1 MKYTAFHEDRFYQ
14 QVNAALISVKRILDT
29 TRNPR
34 LPQQRHT
41 PQEDSVDHHYE
52 DKYALAALLTNTSL
66 AAHRNILERIGVTAP
81 QFDQMVEWVHTGKET
96 VTLRFEAIQTCKFL
110 ERKEVQVA
118 SKSFGCGGGSGSD
131 SVTVEEE
138 VSTVSSGRIFGKTKQ
153 TTSTKTKTKI
163 TTTIQEY
170 HWKIRFHYKLI
181 VFAGTNPEMP
191 TNTEKDSTKPTTT
204 LVLQQRDAGTTI
216 CIQGTEKVPFCNVT
230 KHDPIDMDL
239 TWMLQQLSPKTK
251 ESQFSIARDDPKT
264 CKTPRR
270 NTEIDKAVAFVHGT
284 EVFGQQLQRFLFQKM
299 ERDILGR
306 HNPSVDS
313 NAPSNSATTKPP
325 SLNTLSV
332 STLHCPILPLMEESK
347 VDDTKSP
354 ILSLQDMDKFLGEQ
368 VRTLDERLAELP
380 KQYPSADN
388 YNEYNNDAMIS
399 TAEASLVVLL
409 KHWVQLAHQYEDS
422 VDYLEHLLQQQLVAA
437 IGKHVDV
444 GDFNQFVSFHYQH
457 LYGLQ
462 YAPKPFCFAIRRPN
476 HYPDGILSLEAV
488 GGADNNG
495 SRDPIETFVRHIP
508 AKNSDGDTTCSVP
521 PIRIPLNAA
530 TVVEMT
536 GDRYLHGWIQHSFDD
551 NHGNNQRRQYHLAA
565 RARQFS
571 CFLVMVGTM
580 AGPTQFNPKDAIIL
594 QNKDEV
600 LIPLLLN
607 ELPTSKEFKD
617 AVASLSPEQQRFAT
631 AFRGMQLESS
641 VFGVCVIQL
650 KPQLEDL
657 LSLPRGSLTKEMQLT
672 QDLLALFIDYQ
683 IPSDMLSFDGDESD
697 SRAAKVSA
705 VKEYTKSVLEV
716 IQSEKDKHLKV
727 EQQRTDMAIEKQLQQ
742 AKAIAE
748 SVASGEFDDDYTEQQ
763 QHSYG
768 GSTITS
774 AHTRR
779 AMNTRSMKGGGSQLM
794 MRKSAP
800 MAMRSVAASA
810 PPMMYQPQAMEMASC
825 ASSRPIQELAFAN
838 SMDFDGSFA
847 NDLKVHTN
855 VASPTNQ
862 HFKVDGDN
870 SAPKIG
876 NDGVVDFTM
885 IPKALD
891 SKFDVHDTDHSLRAT
906 IIKTGEVWT
915 RKRQES
921 LLSSSIKDTVLG
933 PDGIKSEKDKA
944 FDLLDALSRSG
955 SLPLAYSELHVV
967 IAVTHCFEN
976 DVLGT
981 VLQDNINPIEKV
993 EKSSLMVA
1001 STIHG
1006 SPPQALLE
1014 SDTSVARLQGSFP
1027 ALFDGE
1033 AAAALS
1039 NTAN

>member
-1 MKYTAFHEDRFYQ
+1 M
-14 QVNAALISVKRILDT
+14 
-29 TRNPR
+29 
-34 LPQQRHT
+34 
-41 PQEDSVDHHYE
+41 
-52 DKYALAALLTNTSL
+52 TNTSL
-66 AAHRNILERIGVTAP
+66 AAHRNVLERMGITARH
-81 QFDQMVEWVHTGKET
+81 FDPMLEWVHSGQET

-110 ERKEVQVA
+110 ERKEVQV
-118 SKSFGCGGGSGSD
+118 SPNSRVGGGD

-138 VSTVSSGRIFGKTKQ
+138 VSTVSSGRIFGKNKQ
-153 TTSTKTKTKI
+153 TSTTKTKTKI

-170 HWKIRFHYKLI
+170 HWKIRVHYKLM
-181 VFAGTNPEMP
+181 VFAGANPDVS
-191 TNTEKDSTKPTTT
+191 TTTEKDSSKPPTTI
-204 LVLQQRDAGTTI
+204 VLQQRDAGTTI

-230 KHDPIDMDL
+230 KHDPIDLDL
-239 TWMLQQLSPKTK
+239 TWLLQQISPKTK
-251 ESQFSIARDDPKT
+251 ESQFNISREDPRK

-270 NTEIDKAVAFVHGT
+270 NPQIDQAVDFVRAT
-284 EVFGQQLQRFLFQKM
+284 EVFGQQMQRFLYQKV
-299 ERDILGR
+299 EREILGR
-306 HNPSVDS
+306 HNPHVDKDV
-313 NAPSNSATTKPP
+313 PVTTKTP
-325 SLNTLSV
+325 SLTTLTV
-332 STLHCPILPLMEESK
+332 NTLHCPILPLMEESR
-347 VDDTKSP
+347 TEGHSP
-354 ILSLQDMDKFLGEQ
+354 LLSLQDMDKFLGEQ
-368 VRTLDERLAELP
+368 VRTLEERLAQLP
-380 KQYPSADN
+380 QLYPPADN

-409 KHWVQLAHQYEDS
+409 KHWVQLAHQYEDA

-457 LYGLQ
+457 LYGAQ

-488 GGADNNG
+488 GETNNKE

-508 AKNSDGDTTCSVP
+508 ANNDDTGGGSAP
-521 PIRIPLNAA
+521 PIRIPLHAA

-536 GDRYLHGWIQHSFDD
+536 GDRYLHGWIQHRFDD
-551 NHGNNQRRQYHLAA
+551 NHGNNQRQQYHLAA

-580 AGPTQFNPKDAIIL
+580 GGPTQFNPKDAIIL

-657 LSLPRGSLTKEMQLT
+657 LSLPPGSLTKEMQLT
-672 QDLLALFIDYQ
+672 QDLLSLFIDYQ

-697 SRAAKVSA
+697 SRATKVAA
-705 VKEYTKSVLEV
+705 VKEFTKSVLEV
-716 IQSEKDKHLKV
+716 IQSEKDKQLKM
-727 EQQRTDMAIEKQLQQ
+727 EQQKADMAIEKQLQQ
-742 AKAIAE
+742 AKVIAE
-748 SVASGEFDDDYTEQQ
+748 SVASGELEEDFSDQQ
-763 QHSYG
+763 TYG

-774 AHTRR
+774 AQTRR
-779 AMNTRSMKGGGSQLM
+779 AVNRTNRSLKSGGSQIL
-794 MRKSAP
+794 RRGAP
-800 MAMRSVAASA
+800 MAMRSLAASSSA
-810 PPMMYQPQAMEMASC
+810 STMMHQHEATVEMNSC
-825 ASSRPIQELAFAN
+825 ATSRPIQELAFAN
-838 SMDFDGSFA
+838 SVKTMDCDFESTFA
-847 NDLKVHTN
+847 TSNDLKVHKN
-855 VASPTNQ
+855 VASPTTNDSL
-862 HFKVDGDN
+862 KVDGN
-870 SAPKIG
+870 KSSVG

-885 IPKALD
+885 IPKVLD

-1006 SPPQALLE
+1006 SSPGALLE

-1033 AAAALS
+1033 VS
-1039 NTAN
+1039 TVPFTTTD